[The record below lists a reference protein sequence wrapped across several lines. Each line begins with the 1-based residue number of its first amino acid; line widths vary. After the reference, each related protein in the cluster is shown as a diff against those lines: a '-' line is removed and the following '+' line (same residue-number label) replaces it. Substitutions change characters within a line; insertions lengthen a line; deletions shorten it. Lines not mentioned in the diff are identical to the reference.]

1 MENYHLVS
9 QWASSLKTDKAFKEL
24 QDFNLKY
31 TWAKLSETTD
41 FVSKMHEDLPRILH
55 IIQLQEKQNA
65 ALRAA
70 NERHREYIR
79 VSGLAD
85 ECIINDIKEKF
96 NIDI

>member
-1 MENYHLVS
+1 MENYHLVN
-9 QWASSLKTDKAFKEL
+9 QWASSIKADKAFKEL
-24 QDFNLKY
+24 QDFKAKY
-31 TWAKLSETTD
+31 AWAKLSETTD
-41 FVSKMHEDLPRILH
+41 FVTQMHEDLPRILH
-55 IIQLQEKQNA
+55 IIKLQEKQNA

-70 NERHREYIR
+70 NERHLEYIR